1 MMNVLIDTHTFLW
14 WNTEDPLLSIHAKE
28 IIANGQNEVFLSAA
42 SVWEIVIKV
51 VKGRLVLPEPPARYI
66 SRRMNLYRFRPL
78 PIQISHAVYV
88 YELPPYHNDP
98 FDRMLIAQSRL
109 ESLPLVTNDEDIRR
123 YELETIW

>member
-1 MMNVLIDTHTFLW
+1 VNVLIDTHTFLW
-14 WNTEDPLLSIHAKE
+14 WNTEDPLLSIRAKE

-42 SVWEIVIKV
+42 SVWEIVIKTA
-51 VKGRLVLPEPPARYI
+51 KGRLVLPEPPALYI

-78 PIQISHAVYV
+78 PIQISHAVHV

-109 ESLPLVTNDEDIRR
+109 ESLPLVTNDEDIQR
-123 YELETIW
+123 YELKTIW